1 MWDSRS
7 RLSFGH
13 KAQESCICSDAAGSS
28 SLADSRG
35 RLSAHELIR
44 YARPE
49 LAIIETLVN
58 LSSHPASS
66 SSASRRAPGGKDASL
81 YEFFGPGGVLS
92 RTHSAYEFRRGQ
104 LQMAQAV
111 EQALQEKRHLI
122 VEAGTGTGKTLAYLM
137 PVIRLGK
144 RVIISTGTKNLQEQL
159 FYKDVPFLER
169 ALCGEPAS
177 GTRLSVCYMKGRNN
191 YLCRKKLYELTDQPV
206 LNGLQE
212 IEQYRAIAA
221 WEKTTG
227 TGDRAE
233 LAELP
238 EASLLWHKLDARADA
253 CIGQKCSEWERCFIT
268 EMRRKAMESDI
279 IIVNHHLFFA
289 DLAIKLQADGAPDAG
304 ILPEVGAVIF
314 DEAHELED
322 VAGNYFGIS
331 VSNLRME
338 ELARDVENSLQHHKM
353 TSASL
358 SGALGSLRER
368 SQLFFSLLPP
378 GDGRFAFETR
388 REFLEENGD
397 EFVALNQAI
406 TRLAGELEGL
416 AQKPEEI
423 FNFVRRAQE
432 MQVQLQFAME
442 SEDRNTVF
450 WIEWRGGRFGSRG
463 SANKGETFGHGRQNV
478 FLQATPIDVGPIL
491 RECLWSKLE
500 CAVLTSATLAVGGG
514 FEYIRQRL
522 GMEHVRESVLPS
534 HFDYESQAL
543 LYVPP
548 DLPDART
555 PQFTAKAA
563 ERIRRLLEITRGRAF
578 VLFTSY
584 AQMNDIYQRLL
595 GEVEFPILR
604 QGDAPKSALLD
615 EFRLTPNAVL
625 FATSSF
631 WQGVDV
637 QGEQLSCVIID
648 KLPFAVPND
657 PVVEARIR
665 NVREAGGNP
674 FYDYQIPQAAISLKQ
689 GFGRLIRT
697 RSDRGVLSLLDNRI
711 TQQRYGQV
719 FFDSLPDYA
728 FSMRFPDVEKF
739 FDV

>member
-1 MWDSRS
+1 
-7 RLSFGH
+7 
-13 KAQESCICSDAAGSS
+13 
-28 SLADSRG
+28 
-35 RLSAHELIR
+35 
-44 YARPE
+44 
-49 LAIIETLVN
+49 
-58 LSSHPASS
+58 
-66 SSASRRAPGGKDASL
+66 
-81 YEFFGPGGVLS
+81 
-92 RTHSAYEFRRGQ
+92 
-104 LQMAQAV
+104 MAQAV
-111 EQALQEKRHLI
+111 EQALAEKRHLI

-137 PVIRLGK
+137 PAIRSGK

-169 ALCGEPAS
+169 ALANGLPAS
-177 GTRLSVCYMKGRNN
+177 GSRLSVCYMKGRNN

-206 LNGLQE
+206 LSGLQE

-253 CIGQKCSEWERCFIT
+253 CIGQKCSEWERCFVT

-304 ILPEVGAVIF
+304 VLPEAAAVVF
-314 DEAHELED
+314 DEAHELEN
-322 VAGNYFGIS
+322 VAGSYFGIS

-338 ELARDVENSLQHHKM
+338 ELARDVESSMQHYRM
-353 TSASL
+353 LSASL

-368 SQLFFSLLPP
+368 SQFFFALLPP
-378 GDGRFAFETR
+378 GDGRFAFDTR

-397 EFVALNQAI
+397 EFVALNQAL

-416 AQKPEEI
+416 PQKPEEV

-432 MQVQLQFAME
+432 IQVQLGFALE

-450 WIEWRGGRFGSRG
+450 WIERRGGGRFGSRDG
-463 SANKGETFGHGRQNV
+463 GNKVAETSSRGRQNV

-491 RECLWSKLE
+491 RECLWSKLD
-500 CAVLTSATLAVGGG
+500 CAVLASATLAVGGG

-522 GMEHVRESVLPS
+522 GLEHARESVLPS

-548 DLPDART
+548 DLPDPRT
-555 PQFTAKAA
+555 PQFTARAS
-563 ERIRRLLEITRGRAF
+563 ERIRKLLEITRGRAF

-584 AQMNDIYQRLL
+584 AQMNDIHQRLL
-595 GEVEFPILR
+595 GEVEFPLLR
-604 QGDAPKSALLD
+604 QGDAPKSALLE

-625 FATSSF
+625 LATSSF

-648 KLPFAVPND
+648 RLPFAVPSD
-657 PVVEARIR
+657 PVVAARVKAID
-665 NVREAGGNP
+665 ADGGNA
-674 FYDYQIPQAAISLKQ
+674 FFQYQVPAAVITLKQ
-689 GFGRLIRT
+689 GFGRLIR
-697 RSDRGVLSLLDNRI
+697 SLHDRGLLVLLDNRI
-711 TQQRYGQV
+711 LKKQYGRV
-719 FFDSLPDYA
+719 FIESLPNYKKTTE
-728 FSMRFPDVEKF
+728 MRVVEEF
-739 FDV
+739 FGMGM

>member
-1 MWDSRS
+1 M
-7 RLSFGH
+7 
-13 KAQESCICSDAAGSS
+13 A
-28 SLADSRG
+28 
-35 RLSAHELIR
+35 
-44 YARPE
+44 
-49 LAIIETLVN
+49 
-58 LSSHPASS
+58 LSSQPASP
-66 SSASRRAPGGKDASL
+66 ASPNRSVPGGKDASL
-81 YEFFGPGGVLS
+81 HQFFAPGGVLS
-92 RTHSAYEFRRGQ
+92 RTHPAYEFRRGQ

-111 EQALQEKRHLI
+111 EQALKEKRHLI

-137 PVIRLGK
+137 PVIRSGK

-159 FYKDVPFLER
+159 FYKDVPFLEQ
-169 ALCGEPAS
+169 ALYGSTS
-177 GTRLSVCYMKGRNN
+177 GRLSVCYMKGRNN
-191 YLCRKKLYELTDQPV
+191 YLCRKKLYDLTDQPV
-206 LNGLQE
+206 LSGLEE
-212 IEQYRAIAA
+212 IEHYRAIAA
-221 WEKTTG
+221 WEKTTA

-253 CIGQKCSEWERCFIT
+253 CMGQKCSEFERCFIT
-268 EMRRKAMESDI
+268 EMRRKAMESDL

-304 ILPEVGAVIF
+304 ILPEAAAVVF

-331 VSNLRME
+331 ISNLRLE
-338 ELARDVENSLQHHKM
+338 DLARDVENSMQQNRML
-353 TSASL
+353 SASL

-368 SQLFFSLLPP
+368 SQFFFSLLPP

-397 EFVALNQAI
+397 EFVALNHAL
-406 TRLAGELEGL
+406 TRLAGELGGL
-416 AQKPEEI
+416 PHKPEEV

-432 MQVQLQFAME
+432 IQVQLQFALE

-450 WIEWRGGRFGSRG
+450 WIERRGGRWGSRSG
-463 SANKGETFGHGRQNV
+463 PNKTPEESVRGRQNV

-491 RECLWSKLE
+491 SECLWSKLE

-514 FEYIRQRL
+514 FDYIRQRL
-522 GMEHVRESVLPS
+522 GLEHARESVLPS

-548 DLPDART
+548 DLPDPRT

-595 GEVEFPILR
+595 GEMEFPILR
-604 QGDAPKSALLD
+604 QGDAPKSALLE

-648 KLPFAVPND
+648 RLPFAVPSD
-657 PVVEARIR
+657 PVVAARVKAID
-665 NVREAGGNP
+665 ADGGNA
-674 FYDYQIPQAAISLKQ
+674 FFQYQVPAAVITLKQ
-689 GFGRLIRT
+689 GFGRLIR
-697 RSDRGVLSLLDNRI
+697 SLHDRGLLVLLDNRI
-711 TQQRYGQV
+711 LKKQYGRV
-719 FFDSLPDYA
+719 FIESLPNYKKTTD
-728 FSMRFPDVEKF
+728 MRAVEEF
-739 FDV
+739 FGRRA